1 MIWREFAGKPD
12 RKLRGI
18 IVKRSHLLQS
28 ALSIA
33 AVSTTALVIAAC
45 AGGPSKQSGDTV
57 AALAP
62 GGKVDNFRLLDHAG
76 QSHQLYYLTD
86 KKAVVLIAQG
96 NSCAAN
102 TKALPDIKVLREKYG
117 AQNVEFLM
125 INSNL
130 GDTRDQIAAAAKSQG
145 IDLPIMMDDT
155 QLIGESLS
163 LRNNG
168 EVLVV
173 NPKGWTLAYR
183 GNAKGTAAALDAVI
197 AGNAVKTASTN
208 VSGCEIKMP
217 ELANRTAHAAIS
229 YEKTI
234 APMLIDNCVT
244 CHRKGGI
251 GPWQMA
257 SYDIVKGFSPMIR
270 EVIRTERMPP
280 WHADPHY
287 GAFKNNRALS
297 AANMKTLVHWIEAGA
312 PRGEGRDPL
321 AELKKT
327 WPEWALGQPNTVLEL
342 PTFEVAATGV
352 IPYQEIRVKNTIG
365 RDVWLRAIDYA
376 PGDRSVVHHIL
387 GFTLPPGAGAINQ
400 RPGGAQAVAEVPG
413 QPGPQSQQL
422 IKACSTPQ
430 GAAQMRQRTG
440 GNGGLPG
447 GSSIGGYV
455 PGAAPSQFPPEA
467 GVLVKKDADFRFQ
480 VHYTP
485 TGKVATDVTRVGL
498 YYTDE
503 APTYPL
509 RNSVLMDPCLQIPA
523 NTKSY
528 TASMSKVVDRDMLIY
543 SLTPHSHFRG
553 DASSFVA
560 EYPDGTKE
568 TLLSVPKYDF
578 NWQTTYAFA
587 TPKAIPKGTKITHST
602 TYDNSSLN
610 KANPDPN
617 ITVHWGEQTWEEML
631 YGNMSFRYVDE
642 TAAVEKT
649 SQTKP

>member
-1 MIWREFAGKPD
+1 
-12 RKLRGI
+12 
-18 IVKRSHLLQS
+18 VKRPAHLLS

-33 AVSTTALVIAAC
+33 AVSTTALIAAGC
-45 AGGPSKQSGDTV
+45 AGGPSQPSSDQKL
-57 AALAP
+57 ALSP
-62 GGKVDNFRLLDHAG
+62 GGKVDNFRLLDSAG
-76 QSHQLYYLTD
+76 QSHQLYYLSDT
-86 KKAVVLIAQG
+86 KAVVLIAQG

-102 TKALPDIKVLREKYG
+102 SKAIPDIKMLRDKYG
-117 AQNVEFLM
+117 AQHVEFLM

-130 GDTRDQIAAAAKSQG
+130 AESREAISAAAKQQG
-145 IDLPIMMDDT
+145 IDLPILMDDT
-155 QLIGESLS
+155 QLIGESLN

-173 NPKGWTLAYR
+173 NPKDWTLAYR
-183 GNAKGTAAALDAVI
+183 GNTKGTAAALDAVI
-197 AGNAVKTASTN
+197 AGSAVKTASTK
-208 VSGCEIKMP
+208 VSGCDIKMP
-217 ELANRTAHAAIS
+217 ELANRSAHAAIS

-251 GPWQMA
+251 GPWQMT
-257 SYDIVKGFSPMIR
+257 SYDTVKGFSPMIR

-297 AANMKTLVHWIEAGA
+297 TDNMKTLVHWIEAGA

-321 AELKKT
+321 ADLKKT
-327 WPEWALGQPNTVLEL
+327 WPEWALGKPDTVLEL
-342 PTFEVAATGV
+342 PAFKVAATGV
-352 IPYQEIRVKNTIG
+352 VPYQEMRVPNTIG

-376 PGDRSVVHHIL
+376 PGDRTVVHHIL
-387 GFTLPPGAGAINQ
+387 GFTLPPNSSAMGQ
-400 RPGGAQAVAEVPG
+400 RPGGAQPVAEVPG
-413 QPGPQSQQL
+413 
-422 IKACSTPQ
+422 
-430 GAAQMRQRTG
+430 GA
-440 GNGGLPG
+440 
-447 GSSIGGYV
+447 SIGGYV

-467 GVLVKKDADFRFQ
+467 GVLIKKDSDFRFQ

-485 TGKVATDVTRVGL
+485 TGKAATDITHVAL
-498 YYTDE
+498 YYSDE

-509 RNSVLMDPCLQIPA
+509 RNTVLMDPCLLIPA
-523 NTKSY
+523 NTKVY
-528 TASMSKVVDRDMLIY
+528 TASMSRVIDRDMLIY

-553 DASSFVA
+553 SASNFIA

-602 TYDNSSLN
+602 TYDNSTQN

-631 YGNMSFRYVDE
+631 YGNISFRYVEDT
-642 TAAVEKT
+642 TAVQKT
-649 SQTKP
+649 SQVTP

>member
-1 MIWREFAGKPD
+1 
-12 RKLRGI
+12 
-18 IVKRSHLLQS
+18 VKRSNHLLS
-28 ALSIA
+28 AVSIA
-33 AVSTTALVIAAC
+33 AVSATALVIAAC
-45 AGGPSKQSGDTV
+45 AGGPSSKPSAV
-57 AALAP
+57 AGLTP
-62 GGKVDNFRLLDHAG
+62 GGKVDNFRLLDNAG

-96 NSCAAN
+96 NSCSAN
-102 TKALPDIKVLREKYG
+102 AKTLPDIKSMRDKYST
-117 AQNVEFLM
+117 QNVEFLM

-130 GDTRDQIAAAAKSQG
+130 SDTRDQIADVAKKQG

-163 LRNNG
+163 LHNNG

-173 NPKGWTLAYR
+173 NPKDWTLAYR
-183 GNAKGTAAALDAVI
+183 GTAKGTAAALDAVL
-197 AGNAVKTASTN
+197 AGNPVKTASTA
-208 VSGCEIKMP
+208 VSGCDIQMP
-217 ELANRTAHAAIS
+217 ELANRSAHAAIS

-257 SYDIVKGFSPMIR
+257 SYDVVKGFAPMIR

-297 AANMKTLVHWIEAGA
+297 VANTKTLVHWIEAGA

-321 AELKKT
+321 ADLKKT
-327 WPEWALGQPNTVLEL
+327 WPEWALGTPNTVLEL
-342 PTFEVAATGV
+342 PAFEVAATGV
-352 IPYQEIRVKNTIG
+352 VPYQEIRVKNTIG

-387 GFTLPPGAGAINQ
+387 GFTLPPNAGAMGQ
-400 RPGGAQAVAEVPG
+400 RGGGAQPVAEVPG
-413 QPGPQSQQL
+413 QPGPQSLQL
-422 IKACSTPQ
+422 MKACSTPQ
-430 GAAQMRQRTG
+430 GAAQMRTRVG
-440 GNGGLPG
+440 GNNAIPG
-447 GSSIGGYV
+447 GASIGGYV
-455 PGAAPSQFPPEA
+455 PGAAPSQFPKEA
-467 GVLVKKDADFRFQ
+467 GVFIPKDADFRFQ
-480 VHYTP
+480 IHYTP
-485 TGKVATDVTRVGL
+485 TGKAATDVTRVGL
-498 YYTDE
+498 YYSDQ

-509 RNSVLMDPCLQIPA
+509 RNTVLMDPCLMIPA
-523 NTKSY
+523 NTKVY
-528 TASMSKVVDRDMLIY
+528 TASMSRVIDRDMLIY

-553 DASSFVA
+553 SASSFVA

-610 KANPDPN
+610 KANPDPS

-631 YGNMSFRYVDE
+631 YGNISFRYVDDT
-642 TAAVEKT
+642 TAVQKT
-649 SQTKP
+649 SQATP